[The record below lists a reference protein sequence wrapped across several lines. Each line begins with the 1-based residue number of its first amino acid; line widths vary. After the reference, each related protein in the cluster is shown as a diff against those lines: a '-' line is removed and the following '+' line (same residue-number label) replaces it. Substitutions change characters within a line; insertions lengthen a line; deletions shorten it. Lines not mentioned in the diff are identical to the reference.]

1 LTVPIEQTFDSLPGW
16 NVQANTSSMPISFR
30 LYLPEV
36 WANDPERR
44 KKAGVPEEIT
54 FETKPQIAL
63 EQIKRARERGV
74 PQGVVLADA
83 GYGNDSQFRAQL
95 TEWEMPYVAGLMSTV
110 KVWKPGEQPSP
121 APAWKGMGRPTR
133 LLQRDPKHQPVT
145 VKGLALSLPLD
156 TFKTVR
162 WRAGVKDDLESRFAA
177 VRVNVERAPRF
188 RLHPASVGV
197 KAKSSA

>member
-44 KKAGVPEEIT
+44 KKAGVPDEIT

-83 GYGNDSQFRAQL
+83 G
-95 TEWEMPYVAGLMSTV
+95 
-110 KVWKPGEQPSP
+110 
-121 APAWKGMGRPTR
+121 
-133 LLQRDPKHQPVT
+133 
-145 VKGLALSLPLD
+145 
-156 TFKTVR
+156 
-162 WRAGVKDDLESRFAA
+162 
-177 VRVNVERAPRF
+177 
-188 RLHPASVGV
+188 
-197 KAKSSA
+197 